1 MTDTRIDAPRNGEPR
16 AAKLA
21 QYMSSVRSAGAAGEE
36 AQGFSVLLAALD
48 DLAGLAAAGLAED
61 SAMAE
66 DAPEEKPALSTLAQE
81 DALLAAQGH
90 APWMSLVGQTARLD
104 AQGNVDLSLV
114 KQATRLNSQSD
125 VDLSLVGQTARL
137 DAKGDASQSVTTDF
151 LSGRGN
157 ITQLAHR
164 QELQQGL
171 PSAHAALQ
179 TQDIQKNPDQTQ
191 TGQAQAAIDIEA
203 ATSFQSAVDNPQLL
217 ETEQGAQVVKAEDA
231 LTARSEPVLHGKA
244 QGVETRG
251 ISLQGM
257 TAVQPQVLE
266 GLKDLLRTARSPQ
279 PSETE
284 MVGKSG
290 PGAGSHEAVAA
301 AVGLAMGAS
310 SGNMQGGGQDAANAE
325 AGMDGQPGT
334 PTEREQEVSEQVA
347 FWVHQKTQNAA
358 LSIQH
363 EGKPIQVQ
371 VQLHGQEAHVRFAA
385 DDEQARQL
393 LADGQSQLG
402 ELLQAQGLNLAG
414 VSVDAGGAGAE
425 DAGRRGA
432 DAQPAQTRLARVS
445 SRAAELPADAALA
458 QRNTVPDGRPGVDL
472 FV

>member
-21 QYMSSVRSAGAAGEE
+21 QHMSSVRSAGAAGEE
-36 AQGFSVLLAALD
+36 TQGFSALLASLD
-48 DLAGLAAAGLAED
+48 GLSAAGLVAGSVAAADTQED
-61 SAMAE
+61 
-66 DAPEEKPALSTLAQE
+66 KPALTSLAQE

-90 APWMSLVGQTARLD
+90 APWMSLVGQTTRLD
-104 AQGNVDLSLV
+104 AQGDADLRQGV
-114 KQATRLNSQSD
+114 A
-125 VDLSLVGQTARL
+125 
-137 DAKGDASQSVTTDF
+137 TDF

-179 TQDIQKNPDQTQ
+179 TQDIQKNTDQIH

-231 LTARSEPVLHGKA
+231 LTARAEPSLHGKA

-279 PSETE
+279 SSETE
-284 MVGKSG
+284 TVGKPG

-301 AVGLAMGAS
+301 AAGLAMGAS

>member
-21 QYMSSVRSAGAAGEE
+21 QHISSARSAGAASEE
-36 AQGFSVLLAALD
+36 TQGFSALLASLD
-48 DLAGLAAAGLAED
+48 GLSAAGLVAGSVAAADTQED
-61 SAMAE
+61 
-66 DAPEEKPALSTLAQE
+66 KPALTSLAQE

-90 APWMSLVGQTARLD
+90 APWMSLVGQTTRLD
-104 AQGNVDLSLV
+104 AQSDADLRQGV
-114 KQATRLNSQSD
+114 A
-125 VDLSLVGQTARL
+125 
-137 DAKGDASQSVTTDF
+137 TDF

-191 TGQAQAAIDIEA
+191 TGQVQAAIDIEA
-203 ATSFQSAVDNPQLL
+203 ATSSQSAADNPQPL
-217 ETEQGAQVVKAEDA
+217 EMEQGAQVVKAEDA
-231 LTARSEPVLHGKA
+231 LTARAEPALHGKA

-266 GLKDLLRTARSPQ
+266 ELKDLLRTARSTQ
-279 PSETE
+279 SSETE
-284 MVGKSG
+284 TVGKPG
-290 PGAGSHEAVAA
+290 PGAGSDEAVAA

-414 VSVDAGGAGAE
+414 VSVDAGGASAE
-425 DAGRRGA
+425 NAGRGGA
-432 DAQPAQTRLARVS
+432 DAQPVQTRLARVS
-445 SRAAELPADAALA
+445 SRTAQLPADAALA